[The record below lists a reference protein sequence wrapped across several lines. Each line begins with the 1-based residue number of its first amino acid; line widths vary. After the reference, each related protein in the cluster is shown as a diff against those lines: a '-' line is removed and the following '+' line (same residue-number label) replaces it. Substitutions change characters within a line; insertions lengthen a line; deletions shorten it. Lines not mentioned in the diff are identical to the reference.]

1 MKTGGSQIEP
11 TATCYF
17 AKFCALSLFFIA
29 INTATFLKKLCKCL

>member
-17 AKFCALSLFFIA
+17 SKFCALSLFFVA
-29 INTATFLKKLCKCL
+29 VNTATF